1 MRSPASSGPDST
13 NDSRN
18 QGNEHTRMTIT
29 TYTVAGMTCE
39 HCVTAVGAELGSVP
53 GVTDVVVE
61 LHPSQHSLVS
71 VTSVAPLAAQTVA
84 AAIDEA
90 GYQLIAG

>member
-1 MRSPASSGPDST
+1 MP
-13 NDSRN
+13 
-18 QGNEHTRMTIT
+18 I
-29 TYTVAGMTCE
+29 
-39 HCVTAVGAELGSVP
+39 LL
-53 GVTDVVVE
+53 TDVVVE